1 MALEQLEQPIGE
13 GSLLDLTL
21 YSSDYRLPLFL
32 RAKVIWAQS
41 HRAGLEFVESNHY
54 LPPSIKNVLSRAGR
68 EQHTQS

>member
-21 YSSDYRLPLFL
+21 YSSDYGLPLFL

-41 HRAGLEFVESNHY
+41 HRAGLEFVESNHH
-54 LPPSIKNVLSRAGR
+54 LHPSIENVLSGAAR
-68 EQHTQS
+68 EQYTQS